1 MILNKQI
8 KDWSIDSKL
17 KLEAKKRA
25 YTYIKLLFQLILFR
39 IRKGGKE
46 SYIYIYIYI
55 VIQIPKTNNSLKNF
69 MEHF

>member
-25 YTYIKLLFQLILFR
+25 YTYINLLLQLVLFR

-46 SYIYIYIYI
+46 SFIYIDIYIYIYIYCN
-55 VIQIPKTNNSLKNF
+55 PNSKDK
-69 MEHF
+69 

>member
-17 KLEAKKRA
+17 KLEAKKRD
-25 YTYIKLLFQLILFR
+25 YTYIKLLLQLTLFR

-46 SYIYIYIYI
+46 SYIYIYI

>member
-1 MILNKQI
+1 MIKWLVVIMILNKQI

-46 SYIYIYIYI
+46 SYIYIYIYCN
-55 VIQIPKTNNSLKNF
+55 PNSKDK
-69 MEHF
+69 